1 MSSINV
7 FVLCPSP
14 TSVFDK
20 WHAFLPSLE
29 TLKIKID
36 NESLQRSFD
45 TAAIGLQCHKR
56 IGINQSI
63 NWFQSIRERVD
74 GGCSGP
80 RRWCVCERESMRRG
94 LKGGGSG
101 GNYGNG
107 SRWMASIVSNT
118 GTNTKNLGTRVV
130 KVWLKHFSEGKYVVV
145 ATCLAELL
153 FVCFAATSINTSTWE
168 LFVPVPVARR
178 RSIQRKVSYT
188 RLSQSAK
195 RNVCYGQV
203 WRWVHQPFFI
213 NWLLV
218 WTFTLLSRSG
228 ILILEQIIALQWES
242 LYLCFYICQARVW
255 VS

>member
-1 MSSINV
+1 MAV
-7 FVLCPSP
+7 V
-14 TSVFDK
+14 V
-20 WHAFLPSLE
+20 A
-29 TLKIKID
+29 
-36 NESLQRSFD
+36 R
-45 TAAIGLQCHKR
+45 G
-56 IGINQSI
+56 
-63 NWFQSIRERVD
+63 D
-74 GGCSGP
+74 GV
-80 RRWCVCERESMRRG
+80 CVRESMRRG
-94 LKGGGSG
+94 LKGENQVAIKGTAC
-101 GNYGNG
+101 

-145 ATCLAELL
+145 ATCLAKLL
-153 FVCFAATSINTSTWE
+153 CVCFAATSINTSTWE

-178 RSIQRKVSYT
+178 KSIQRKVSYT

-203 WRWVHQPFFI
+203 WRWVHQPFII

-218 WTFTLLSRSG
+218 WTFTLLSRSV
-228 ILILEQIIALQWES
+228 ILILEQIIALQSES